1 MDRIT
6 YKENLEKDRI
16 ANGINRKIPIMFYDY
31 NWIYLRLMRRYE
43 YLDEKEGI
51 LNKIKKLLV
60 KLRLRQYSVKTGI
73 SIPPHTFQGG
83 LTLYHWGSV
92 IVNESVRGGQYVTI
106 QSATNISD
114 GVILGDNVYIA
125 PGAKILQNVKIADGV
140 IIGANAVVTKD
151 ITEAY
156 TSWAGVPAKK
166 INNKGYI
173 DRRKNE

>member
-1 MDRIT
+1 MKV
-6 YKENLEKDRI
+6 Y
-16 ANGINRKIPIMFYDY
+16 
-31 NWIYLRLMRRYE
+31 
-43 YLDEKEGI
+43 
-51 LNKIKKLLV
+51 
-60 KLRLRQYSVKTGI
+60 
-73 SIPPHTFQGG
+73 GG
-83 LTLYHWGSV
+83 
-92 IVNESVRGGQYVTI
+92 GGQYVTI

>member
-16 ANGINRKIPIMFYDY
+16 ANGINRKFPIIFYDY

-92 IVNESVRGGQYVTI
+92 IVNESVRGGG
-106 QSATNISD
+106 N
-114 GVILGDNVYIA
+114 
-125 PGAKILQNVKIADGV
+125 
-140 IIGANAVVTKD
+140 
-151 ITEAY
+151 
-156 TSWAGVPAKK
+156 TSLFSQLRIFLMV
-166 INNKGYI
+166 
-173 DRRKNE
+173 